1 MRAPWRRAPLRPR
14 YARRAARTPA
24 ASGFTGAMR
33 HDGRTWRRSRVASGE
48 HGVDPEHGQQGAGVR
63 DERRRRVGEGGGHG
77 IRGLPPRLGHLAVLE
92 PDVAVPDRSVDEA
105 EIPGVLVAVP
115 GRPDAA
121 QRRAGDP
128 RLLGEL
134 ADGGVVRFL
143 ARQHDAAERAV
154 VQPRVD
160 VLRLRPPVQQHLAG
174 GAADDDARGRVR
186 EVLPAPPVPGRG
198 PAGTT
203 RSVVERDAPLPAHAT
218 ARRRASTRAA
228 SRHPRTNSAKNVV
241 ATTTN
246 DTGVPPPARRRSPM
260 PISTVPAVTTAPAAS
275 ESGGRRGST
284 TTASPTSVPVTN
296 GQAVATVPA
305 TADPRRASAARAGRT
320 RRRRAGPRPA
330 RRDGS
335 ARFHRPTG
343 RDARRAQPGARRPL
357 RPGRAGRLLIG
368 GGDEHAVAAGA
379 FGAVERRVRALE
391 ELLG

>member
-1 MRAPWRRAPLRPR
+1 
-14 YARRAARTPA
+14 
-24 ASGFTGAMR
+24 MR
-33 HDGRTWRRSRVASGE
+33 HDGRTWRRSGVASGE
-48 HGVDPEHGQQGAGVR
+48 RGVDPEHGQQGAGVR

-77 IRGLPPRLGHLAVLE
+77 VRSLPPRLSHLAVLE

-105 EIPGVLVAVP
+105 EIPGLLVAVP

-121 QRRAGDP
+121 QRGAGDP
-128 RLLGEL
+128 GLLREL
-134 ADGGVVRFL
+134 ADGGVVRLL

-186 EVLPAPPVPGRG
+186 EVLPAHPVPGRG

-203 RSVVERDAPLPAHAT
+203 RSVVERDDLLPAHAT

-246 DTGVPPPARRRSPM
+246 DTGGPPPARRRSPM

-275 ESGGRRGST
+275 ESGGRRVST

-305 TADPRRASAARAGRT
+305 TADPSSCERRPSRTNTTTASRSAASAAGRERT
-320 RRRRAGPRPA
+320 VSSSHRPRCPACPARRPPPATTWPCRPAPDRGRRRARGRGRRVWRSRAPCPRA
-330 RRDGS
+330 RGAPRVIPRRPRLLSRPRTS
-335 ARFHRPTG
+335 A
-343 RDARRAQPGARRPL
+343 PGASP
-357 RPGRAGRLLIG
+357 P
-368 GGDEHAVAAGA
+368 
-379 FGAVERRVRALE
+379 
-391 ELLG
+391 